1 MAESLRDQLA
11 ANYDKITA
19 EAPADDTPAPVTD
32 APAAPPPPLRKKPP
46 APPRAPPA
54 TAKPA
59 AVSDDDR
66 PRGPDGKFIP
76 KEDAPAKEPVQTA
89 AKIHKATAP
98 APGSPQAEAAL
109 PQAAPAKPR
118 PARPSSWK
126 KEYWEHWDKLD
137 PALAEYLH
145 TRESQY
151 ASGVSA
157 YKAEAEAAKPL
168 MEAMQQFIPELKQ
181 HNIEPTKWITEL
193 GHVHRMLALGT
204 PAQKLQTLNT
214 VLRAY
219 GVPVQALFDQN
230 AQQQYLQQ
238 GQFQQPLQMPPQQQ
252 PLTREEAQRLWQEQF
267 VQTEADRDLQRFASD
282 AEKHPHYEE
291 LRETM
296 SGLLQANLAE
306 DLESAYQ
313 AALRHPRHS
322 NLWEAIQQQ
331 DRAAQEEQRK
341 AAEAQ
346 RVLKAKGKAVSPQSA
361 TPSGPGSEDKPKGLR
376 SNLESAF
383 DSVVGGAR
391 V

>member
-11 ANYDKITA
+11 ANFDKINTD
-19 EAPADDTPAPVTD
+19 APADDTPAPVADTPA
-32 APAAPPPPLRKKPP
+32 APAAPVSSKIAE
-46 APPRAPPA
+46 APKHAA
-54 TAKPA
+54 VKPA
-59 AVSDDDR
+59 AAADDDR
-66 PRGPDGKFIP
+66 PRGPDGKFIQ

-89 AKIHKATAP
+89 AKIHKAATP

-109 PQAAPAKPR
+109 PQAPAIPAKPR

-151 ASGVSA
+151 ASGVST
-157 YKAEAEAAKPL
+157 YKAEAEASKPI

-238 GQFQQPLQMPPQQQ
+238 GQFQQPLQMPQQQQ
-252 PLTREEAQRLWQEQF
+252 PLTREEAQKLWTEQF
-267 VQTEADRDLQRFASD
+267 VKTEADRDLQRFAAD
-282 AEKHPHYEE
+282 EDKHPYYEE

-322 NLWEAIQQQ
+322 DLWEAIQQQ

-376 SNLESAF
+376 STIESSF

>member
-1 MAESLRDQLA
+1 
-11 ANYDKITA
+11 
-19 EAPADDTPAPVTD
+19 
-32 APAAPPPPLRKKPP
+32 
-46 APPRAPPA
+46 
-54 TAKPA
+54 
-59 AVSDDDR
+59 
-66 PRGPDGKFIP
+66 
-76 KEDAPAKEPVQTA
+76 
-89 AKIHKATAP
+89 
-98 APGSPQAEAAL
+98 
-109 PQAAPAKPR
+109 
-118 PARPSSWK
+118 
-126 KEYWEHWDKLD
+126 
-137 PALAEYLH
+137 
-145 TRESQY
+145 
-151 ASGVSA
+151 
-157 YKAEAEAAKPL
+157 

-181 HNIEPTKWITEL
+181 HNVEPTKWITEL

-204 PAQKLQTLNT
+204 PAQKLQTLQT

-238 GQFQQPLQMPPQQQ
+238 GQFQQPLQMPQQQQ
-252 PLTREEAQRLWQEQF
+252 PLTREEAQKLWTEQF
-267 VQTEADRDLQRFASD
+267 VQTEADRDLQRFAAD

-322 NLWEAIQQQ
+322 ALWDEIQQQ

-361 TPSGPGSEDKPKGLR
+361 TPSGLGSEDKPKGLR
-376 SNLESAF
+376 SSIESAF
-383 DSVVGGAR
+383 EAHAGGR

>member
-11 ANYDKITA
+11 ANFDKITTVD
-19 EAPADDTPAPVTD
+19 APEDTAAPVADTPAP
-32 APAAPPPPLRKKPP
+32 ASPPSSRIAEAPKPAA
-46 APPRAPPA
+46 
-54 TAKPA
+54 AKPA
-59 AVSDDDR
+59 AAVADDDR

-89 AKIHKATAP
+89 AKIHKAPSAP
-98 APGSPQAEAAL
+98 APGTPQAEAAL
-109 PQAAPAKPR
+109 SQVPAKPR

-126 KEYWEHWDKLD
+126 KEYWDHWDKLD

-151 ASGVSA
+151 ASGVST
-157 YKAEAEAAKPL
+157 YKAEAEASKPL

-204 PAQKLQTLNT
+204 PAQKLQTLQT

-238 GQFQQPLQMPPQQQ
+238 GQFQQPLQPPPQQAM
-252 PLTREEAQRLWQEQF
+252 LTRADAERLFQEQF
-267 VQTEADRDLQRFASD
+267 VQVDADRELQRFAGDS
-282 AEKHPHYEE
+282 EKHPHYEE

-306 DLESAYQ
+306 DLESAYDK
-313 AALRHPRHS
+313 ALKLNPT
-322 NLWEAIQQQ
+322 LWAQVQEQE
-331 DRAAQEEQRK
+331 RAAQEEQRK

-346 RVLKAKGKAVSPQSA
+346 RVSKAKAKAVSPGSS
-361 TPSGPGSEDKPKGLR
+361 TPTGPGTEEKAKGLR
-376 SNLESAF
+376 SSIESAF
-383 DSVVGGAR
+383 EAHAGGR

>member
-19 EAPADDTPAPVTD
+19 DTGGVTVDTATPVESAVPAIE
-32 APAAPPPPLRKKPP
+32 PAAPPSSKIVEAPKPAAASTEDRPRDAEGKFIAKADAPKVEAKTAAVVHKAPQAAPGTPQAQAALP
-46 APPRAPPA
+46 AA
-54 TAKPA
+54 TAKP
-59 AVSDDDR
+59 R
-66 PRGPDGKFIP
+66 PP
-76 KEDAPAKEPVQTA
+76 
-89 AKIHKATAP
+89 
-98 APGSPQAEAAL
+98 
-109 PQAAPAKPR
+109 
-118 PARPSSWK
+118 RPSSWK
-126 KEYWEHWDKLD
+126 KEYWDQWEKLD

-151 ASGVSA
+151 ASGVST

-168 MEAMQQFIPELKQ
+168 MDAMQQFIPELKQ
-181 HNIEPTKWITEL
+181 HNIEPTRWITEL

-238 GQFQQPLQMPPQQQ
+238 GQFQQPLAPVQQER
-252 PLTREEAQRLWQEQF
+252 PLTREEAQKLWQEQF
-267 VQTEADRDLQRFASD
+267 VQVDADREIQRFAAD
-282 AEKHPHYEE
+282 TEKHPHYEA

-306 DLESAYQ
+306 DLESAYEKACKLNPEIS
-313 AALRHPRHS
+313 AAIL
-322 NLWEAIQQQ
+322 QQEQ
-331 DRAAQEEQRK
+331 QKAEEQRK
-341 AAEAQ
+341 QAEAA
-346 RVLKAKGKAVSPQSA
+346 RVSKAKGKAVSPASA
-361 TPSGPGSEDKPKGLR
+361 TPSGPGSEEKPKGLR
-376 SNLESAF
+376 SSLESAF
-383 DSVVGGAR
+383 DSVVAGGR

>member
-11 ANYDKITA
+11 ANFDKITTVDA
-19 EAPADDTPAPVTD
+19 PEDTAAPAEPVVDT
-32 APAAPPPPLRKKPP
+32 PAAPPSSKIVE
-46 APPRAPPA
+46 AP
-54 TAKPA
+54 KPA
-59 AVSDDDR
+59 AVKPAAPATDDDR

-89 AKIHKATAP
+89 AKIHKAP
-98 APGSPQAEAAL
+98 APGTPQAEAAL

-126 KEYWEHWDKLD
+126 KEYWDHWDKLD

-151 ASGVSA
+151 ASGVST
-157 YKAEAEAAKPL
+157 YKAEAEASKPL

-181 HNIEPTKWITEL
+181 HNIEPTRWITEL

-204 PAQKLQTLNT
+204 PAQKLQTLQT

-238 GQFQQPLQMPPQQQ
+238 GQFQQPLQPPPQQAM
-252 PLTREEAQRLWQEQF
+252 LTRADAERLFQEQF
-267 VQTEADRDLQRFASD
+267 VQVDADRELQRFAGD

-306 DLESAYQ
+306 DLESAYDK
-313 AALRHPRHS
+313 ALKLHPT
-322 NLWEAIQQQ
+322 LWAQVQEQE
-331 DRAAQEEQRK
+331 RAAQEEQRK

-346 RVLKAKGKAVSPQSA
+346 RVLKAKAKAVSPGSS
-361 TPSGPGSEDKPKGLR
+361 TPTGPGTEEKAKGLR
-376 SNLESAF
+376 SSIESAF
-383 DSVVGGAR
+383 EAHAGGR

>member
-11 ANYDKITA
+11 ANFDKITTVD
-19 EAPADDTPAPVTD
+19 APEDTAAPVTD
-32 APAAPPPPLRKKPP
+32 VPAAPLSPPSSKIAE
-46 APPRAPPA
+46 APKAAPA

-59 AVSDDDR
+59 AAVDDDR

-76 KEDAPAKEPVQTA
+76 KEDAPAKEPIPSA
-89 AKIHKATAP
+89 AKIHKATPP

-109 PQAAPAKPR
+109 PQAAPSKPR

-151 ASGVSA
+151 ASGVST

-181 HNIEPTKWITEL
+181 HNIEPTRWITEL

-219 GVPVQALFDQN
+219 
-230 AQQQYLQQ
+230 
-238 GQFQQPLQMPPQQQ
+238 
-252 PLTREEAQRLWQEQF
+252 
-267 VQTEADRDLQRFASD
+267 
-282 AEKHPHYEE
+282 
-291 LRETM
+291 
-296 SGLLQANLAE
+296 
-306 DLESAYQ
+306 
-313 AALRHPRHS
+313 
-322 NLWEAIQQQ
+322 
-331 DRAAQEEQRK
+331 
-341 AAEAQ
+341 
-346 RVLKAKGKAVSPQSA
+346 
-361 TPSGPGSEDKPKGLR
+361 
-376 SNLESAF
+376 
-383 DSVVGGAR
+383 
-391 V
+391 